1 MDCNQR
7 IAFLLFSALILCAVG
22 TENIAAQ
29 DGSFSG
35 SPGVN
40 TPKSLSSGDTQNS
53 NGATPRSVLTLPENH
68 RSDGSAPFASVP
80 AHAATTQTATAQAAT
95 TFPAPVVTPL
105 KRPDGLPSVND
116 DASTKP
122 PIGDSSSGAF
132 LAALV
137 VVLLFALGLA
147 KLFLKRSPYSI
158 GGLPAD
164 AVDVLGR
171 RAVDPRNS
179 VYMIKVGSRLILMGS
194 SPTGLSSLAEI
205 TDPIEVASLTNV
217 CAAAKQTGPDA
228 AKWLSKLWPK
238 TTTVDE
244 SRTFDDQ
251 LGQKLF
257 EEAQRDESGRVDSLT
272 IATGRERHR
281 AS

>member
-7 IAFLLFSALILCAVG
+7 IAFLLFSALILCATG
-22 TENIAAQ
+22 GDRSIAQ
-29 DGSFSG
+29 DGEFSG
-35 SPGVN
+35 RPGVN
-40 TPKSLSSGDTQNS
+40 TPKTLTTGVPSRSASEN
-53 NGATPRSVLTLPENH
+53 PRSNLGDSENTRH
-68 RSDGSAPFASVP
+68 TNPATFANGSARQTSAPASRP
-80 AHAATTQTATAQAAT
+80 
-95 TFPAPVVTPL
+95 VTPL
-105 KRPDGLPSVND
+105 KRSSRLPSDD
-116 DASTKP
+116 DAGAASTDA
-122 PIGDSSSGAF
+122 GSSSAGAF

-137 VVLLFALGLA
+137 VLLLFVLGLA

-158 GGLPAD
+158 TGLPTD

-171 RAVDPRNS
+171 RTVDQRNS

-194 SPTGLSSLAEI
+194 SSNGLSPLAEI

-238 TTTVDE
+238 TTTVVE
-244 SRTFDDQ
+244 TRPFDDR
-251 LGQKLF
+251 LGEKLF
-257 EEAQRDESGRVDSLT
+257 EEAQHDETGRVDSLT

-281 AS
+281 AG

>member
-7 IAFLLFSALILCAVG
+7 FAFLLFGALILCATDG
-22 TENIAAQ
+22 NRSIAQ
-29 DGSFSG
+29 DGEFSG
-35 SPGVN
+35 RSGVN
-40 TPKSLSSGDTQNS
+40 TPKTLTTGVPSRSAAENRRGNTAGSENLSGADPSTFA
-53 NGATPRSVLTLPENH
+53 NGA
-68 RSDGSAPFASVP
+68 AQ
-80 AHAATTQTATAQAAT
+80 QTATPT
-95 TFPAPVVTPL
+95 SRPVTPL
-105 KRPDGLPSVND
+105 KRSSGLPGDD
-116 DASTKP
+116 DAGSASKDA
-122 PIGDSSSGAF
+122 GSSSAGAF

-137 VVLLFALGLA
+137 VVLLFILGLA

-158 GGLPAD
+158 SSLPTD

-171 RAVDPRNS
+171 RTVDPRNS

-194 SPTGLSSLAEI
+194 SSNGLSPLAEI

-238 TTTVDE
+238 TTTVVE
-244 SRTFDDQ
+244 TRPFDDR
-251 LGQKLF
+251 LGEKLF
-257 EEAQRDESGRVDSLT
+257 EEAQQNETGRVDSLT

-281 AS
+281 AG

>member
-7 IAFLLFSALILCAVG
+7 IAFLLFGALILCAV
-22 TENIAAQ
+22 ESDNSFAQ
-29 DGSFSG
+29 DGDFSAR
-35 SPGVN
+35 PGVN
-40 TPKSLSSGDTQNS
+40 TPKTLTSGVPS
-53 NGATPRSVLTLPENH
+53 
-68 RSDGSAPFASVP
+68 RSDGANLRRIPEGSENRHNVDSSSFVSVP
-80 AHAATTQTATAQAAT
+80 AQQTAAPAART
-95 TFPAPVVTPL
+95 VTPL
-105 KRPDGLPSVND
+105 KRVSGLPSDND
-116 DASTKP
+116 DGSTTAKT
-122 PIGDSSSGAF
+122 GSSSAGAF

-137 VVLLFALGLA
+137 VVLLFVLGLA

-158 GGLPAD
+158 SGLPAD

-194 SPTGLSSLAEI
+194 SPNGLSSLAEV

-217 CAAAKQTGPDA
+217 CAAASQSGPDA

-238 TTTVDE
+238 TATVVE
-244 SRTFDDQ
+244 SRPFDDR
-251 LGQKLF
+251 LGEKLF
-257 EEAQRDESGRVDSLT
+257 EEAQRDESDRVDSLT

-281 AS
+281 AG